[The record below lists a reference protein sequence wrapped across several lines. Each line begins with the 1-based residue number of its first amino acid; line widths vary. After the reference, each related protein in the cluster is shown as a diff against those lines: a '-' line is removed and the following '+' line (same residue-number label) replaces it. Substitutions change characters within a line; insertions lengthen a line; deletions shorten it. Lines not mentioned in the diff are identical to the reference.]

1 MLDLQTTLTFTNNP
15 WPTVKHIE
23 DVMLF
28 KRAENNS
35 DLIKFFTFCNGLSV
49 PKTVNS
55 SIDQNYTWSEVTNL
69 SKCNDVFGELR
80 TNLSSLIVRDLKRM
94 KYKSMELE
102 YQKYY
107 TFVDNIPLT
116 ATLNTSV
123 YHGRQKC
130 LSYEDEIIY
139 LDNLLNDIIKLAA
152 NISETNSFSEVYKYA
167 MQIVKLFEERRQYSA
182 TKILTMYSDV
192 RTFCRNTYYTI
203 KNTLDELDGPLE
215 YFHDIR
221 LHLRNSVIGQYSDIK
236 DNYHLLY
243 VRFFRDI
250 IPTVMKAESYL
261 DKNRST
267 TKNDLAK
274 RFNSHVFL
282 MDVND
287 LNYLAR
293 DLEEMINNYI
303 QQMQISLNQVNIIYR
318 KIFSFDFPVLSS
330 YNIYNLPFV
339 KAAASIDDS
348 EIQHLVQSMKDNVN
362 YNLMELWDMSYHK
375 LITGVED
382 IKEDVIR
389 PVEDLVRKVTEFSQ
403 ALKDFQ
409 ESLKIDTDFFM

>member
-1 MLDLQTTLTFTNNP
+1 MLFVKCTPWICLSQDDLNYIETLIGKKFSWVLDLQPGLTFTNNP
-15 WPTVKHIE
+15 WPTVQRIE

-28 KRAENNS
+28 KRGENNS
-35 DLIKFFTFCNGLSV
+35 ELIKFFTFCNGV
-49 PKTVNS
+49 PKPVNS
-55 SIDQNYTWSEVTNL
+55 SIEQNYTWSEVTNF
-69 SKCNDVFGELR
+69 SNCSDVFGVLR
-80 TNLSSLIVRDLKRM
+80 ANLSSLIVRDLKRM
-94 KYKSMELE
+94 KHKSMEQE
-102 YQKYY
+102 YQKYS
-107 TFVDNIPLT
+107 TFVENIPLT

-123 YHGRQKC
+123 YHGREKC
-130 LSYEDEIIY
+130 CSYEDEIIY

-152 NISETNSFSEVYKYA
+152 NISETNSFSEAYKYA
-167 MQIVKLFEERRQYSA
+167 MQMVKLFEERRQYSA
-182 TKILTMYSDV
+182 IKIGMMYSDV

-203 KNTLDELDGPLE
+203 KDTLDELDGPLE

-221 LHLRNSVIGQYSDIK
+221 LHLRNSVIGQYYEIK

-250 IPTVMKAESYL
+250 VPIVMKAESYL
-261 DKNRST
+261 DKNT
-267 TKNDLAK
+267 TKNDLAMV
-274 RFNSHVFL
+274 FNSHVFL

-348 EIQHLVQSMKDNVN
+348 EIQHLVQS
-362 YNLMELWDMSYHK
+362 
-375 LITGVED
+375 
-382 IKEDVIR
+382 
-389 PVEDLVRKVTEFSQ
+389 TEG
-403 ALKDFQ
+403 
-409 ESLKIDTDFFM
+409 

>member
-1 MLDLQTTLTFTNNP
+1 
-15 WPTVKHIE
+15 
-23 DVMLF
+23 MLF

-94 KYKSMELE
+94 KLKSMELE

-107 TFVDNIPLT
+107 TFMENIPL
-116 ATLNTSV
+116 TLNTSV

-130 LSYEDEIIY
+130 WSYEDEIIY

-152 NISETNSFSEVYKYA
+152 NISETSSFSEAYKYV
-167 MQIVKLFEERRQYSA
+167 MQMLKLYEERRQYSA
-182 TKILTMYSDV
+182 KKIVTMYSDV
-192 RTFCRNTYYTI
+192 RTVCRKTYYAI
-203 KNTLDELDGPLE
+203 KDTLDELDGPLE

-221 LHLRNSVIGQYSDIK
+221 LHLRNSVIGPYSDIK

-243 VRFFRDI
+243 VRFYRDI
-250 IPTVMKAESYL
+250 VPTVMKAESYL

-282 MDVND
+282 LDVND

-318 KIFSFDFPVLSS
+318 KIFSFDFPVLNS

-339 KAAASIDDS
+339 KAAAFIDDN
-348 EIQHLVQSMKDNVN
+348 EIQDLIQSLENNVN
-362 YNLMELWDMSYHK
+362 DNLMQLWAMSYHK
-375 LITGVED
+375 LITGVEG
-382 IKEDVIR
+382 R
-389 PVEDLVRKVTEFSQ
+389 CRQTC
-403 ALKDFQ
+403 
-409 ESLKIDTDFFM
+409 